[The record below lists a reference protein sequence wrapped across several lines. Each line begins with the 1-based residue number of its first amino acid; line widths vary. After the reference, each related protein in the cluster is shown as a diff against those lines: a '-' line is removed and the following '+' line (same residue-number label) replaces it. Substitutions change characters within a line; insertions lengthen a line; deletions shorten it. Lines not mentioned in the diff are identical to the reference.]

1 MSKISA
7 FDMKDICHWLAQFSV
22 TVTQELMQQLRMD
35 SEYEGY
41 VGRKIKGN
49 QEKNHIT
56 VVNCEILTEITISG
70 IYF

>member
-7 FDMKDICHWLAQFSV
+7 YDMKDICHWLAQFSV
-22 TVTQELMQQLRMD
+22 TVTQELLQQLRMD

-49 QEKNHIT
+49 QEK
-56 VVNCEILTEITISG
+56 
-70 IYF
+70 